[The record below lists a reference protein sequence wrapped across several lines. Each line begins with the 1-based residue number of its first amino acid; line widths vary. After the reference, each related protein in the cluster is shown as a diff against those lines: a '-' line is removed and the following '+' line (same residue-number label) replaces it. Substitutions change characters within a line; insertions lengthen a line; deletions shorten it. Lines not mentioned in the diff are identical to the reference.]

1 MKTYNWR
8 PFLERWSA
16 DWAGSPGARAESDPG
31 LGGASAAEG
40 PRGPWLGFAGADPGR
55 IGALEERLGPD
66 VVLPPTFRSFLA
78 VTDGWRPAGTDV
90 PLLGTTEGTRWY
102 GDPRGPQGIDEAG
115 REGASAE
122 GASAEGASAEGEAA
136 PAGLWGRA
144 LRLSGAVAGP
154 EVLLDPGEVSAD
166 GEWAAYLHRGRP
178 GGSPERYES
187 FMELMQALFRSF
199 HHGYRDTPG
208 FENDTTREL
217 DAEVEEARLACLRGE
232 AVDGS
237 LKVFAD
243 AEECGR
249 PRARELRVQME
260 ALLSGGRTRERVVG
274 PLDDPLYGAE
284 LLPLAVA
291 PGAVPPE
298 GTAEEFRRG
307 YAAGDRE
314 RAGEVLRAVVDR
326 TFRYEASGPF
336 GDAVD
341 RAREQARW
349 GDTEAAWHLLATA
362 VADWEPYGDE
372 HLAPVGLLADPLLGP
387 VITAERG
394 RYLLETPRG
403 AQGRAGA
410 AGAGAGAGDVVEDG
424 ATSWDDGLAWLA
436 DDASPDSG
444 GSGLSGAG
452 DGRDRAYRFVFARGV
467 TPEALAG
474 VVGQGPLLPPAG
486 EDEVAAARSGP
497 EGGEL
502 RRVARV
508 GRCGDGWSFVHESR
522 AHLSEA
528 FVPER
533 LTGLGE
539 SASVG
544 GESVTVW
551 CERGGGPSEP
561 PSAFHLSYAEDGER
575 VYGFTVRGEEIE
587 EWGEL
592 PDPLD
597 PEELFPEY
605 EEEDDPEAV
614 APGLDPDDEYEA
626 LDALSEEFGI
636 CLPEFAIR
644 HGRLPT
650 VLTRSWLRPAEQG
663 EPS

>member
-16 DWAGSPGARAESDPG
+16 DWAGSPGARAESDPS
-31 LGGASAAEG
+31 LGGASATEV
-40 PRGPWLGFAGADPGR
+40 PREPWLGFAGADPER
-55 IGALEERLGPD
+55 IGALERRLGPD

-102 GDPRGPQGIDEAG
+102 EGPRGPQGT
-115 REGASAE
+115 EGA
-122 GASAEGASAEGEAA
+122 GPGEAA
-136 PAGLWGRA
+136 TEEEATEEAALRAGLWGRA
-144 LRLSGAVAGP
+144 LRLSVAADGP
-154 EVLLDPGEVSAD
+154 EVLLDPGEVNAD

-178 GGSPERYES
+178 GDSPDRYES
-187 FMELMQALFRSF
+187 FMDLMQALFRSF
-199 HHGYRDTPG
+199 HHGNRDTPG
-208 FENDTTREL
+208 FGNDTTREL

-237 LKVFAD
+237 LKVFTD

-249 PRARELRVQME
+249 PRARNLRVQME
-260 ALLSGGRTRERVVG
+260 ALLSGGRTREH
-274 PLDDPLYGAE
+274 
-284 LLPLAVA
+284 
-291 PGAVPPE
+291 
-298 GTAEEFRRG
+298 EEDFLRE
-307 YAAGDRE
+307 YAAGE
-314 RAGEVLRAVVDR
+314 APWATVGR

-336 GDAVD
+336 GEAVD
-341 RAREQARW
+341 AAREQARW
-349 GDTEAAWHLLATA
+349 GDTEAAWHTLATA

-372 HLAPVGLLADPLLGP
+372 HIAPVGLLTDPLLGP
-387 VITAERG
+387 VITPERG

-403 AQGRAGA
+403 AEGRDAGAGTVAEAAGA
-410 AGAGAGAGDVVEDG
+410 AEDG

-436 DDASPDSG
+436 DEASRASEDSEGCPEFEDSG
-444 GSGLSGAG
+444 RSGLSASSGVSASA
-452 DGRDRAYRFVFARGV
+452 GRDSAYRFVFARELS
-467 TPEALAG
+467 PEALAG
-474 VVGQGPLLPPAG
+474 LIGQGPLLPPAG
-486 EDEVAAARSGP
+486 EDEVAAALFGP
-497 EGGEL
+497 EGGEP

-508 GRCGDGWSFVHESR
+508 GRCGDGWSFVYESR

-528 FVPER
+528 FLPDR
-533 LTGLGE
+533 LSGLGE

-551 CERGGGPSEP
+551 CERGGGPSAP
-561 PSAFHLSYAEDGER
+561 PGAFHLSYAEDGER

-592 PDPLD
+592 PAALD

-605 EEEDDPEAV
+605 EEDYEEGYDGRFDAGGTSGTED
-614 APGLDPDDEYEA
+614 PGLDPDDEYEA

-636 CLPEFAIR
+636 SLPEFAIR

-650 VLTRSWLRPAEQG
+650 VLTRSWLRPPGPG